1 MVELTREE
9 EEMLYGAHGEAV
21 ARAMEVIVRVAESL
35 GAPRLVPIKHAHVSG
50 VSYGTIGEA
59 GAVLLESFASSG
71 ARFRVPTSVNP
82 IGYDPEDPDGAGILV
97 VSREFI
103 RGQQR
108 ILKALKRMGAD
119 LLLTCTPYYT
129 EAFEKYSLS
138 VGDRVAWGESS
149 AVAYANTVLGL
160 KTNREGGP
168 LALMAAITGRTYL
181 YGLQV
186 DENRMPSH
194 AYKIG
199 TSYDEAVLGVLA
211 EYLAENHESEK
222 PPMIEVPRPP
232 RDYEVREFAA
242 ALGAAG
248 SIGMAVIPGVTPLPK
263 PPEPEK
269 FEVVPE
275 GALKRRLAELEP
287 DEGVDL
293 VFVGCPH
300 ASLEELALINARLGK
315 ARIPVLVT
323 LSRDVYARAKS
334 LGLIERLR
342 SKGVLFLRST
352 CLIVSRAKSMRIATN
367 SYKAYFYLSKRYESV
382 GLAPLSKLLEIAGG
396 AR

>member
-9 EEMLYGAHGEAV
+9 EEMLAGAQGEAV

-35 GAPRLVPIKHAHVSG
+35 GAPRLVTIKHAHVSG

-59 GAVLLESFASSG
+59 GAALLEEFAGSG

-82 IGYDPEDPDGAGILV
+82 IGYDPEDPGGAGILTI
-97 VSREFI
+97 SRSFI
-103 RGQQR
+103 EGQQR
-108 ILKALKRMGAD
+108 ILRALKRMGAD

-129 EAFEKYSLS
+129 ETFKRYNLS
-138 VGDRVAWGESS
+138 IGDRVAWGESS

-168 LALMAAITGRTYL
+168 LALMAAIAGRTYL

-194 AYKIG
+194 AYKISTG
-199 TSYDEAVLGVLA
+199 YDEAFLGVLA
-211 EYLAENHESEK
+211 EYLAENHTSER
-222 PPMIEVPRPP
+222 PPMIELPRPP

-248 SIGMAVIPGVTPLPK
+248 SIGMAVIPGITPLPR

-269 FEVVPE
+269 LETVPE
-275 GALKRRLAELEP
+275 SILRRRLLELEP
-287 DEGVDL
+287 DKSAEL
-293 VFVGCPH
+293 VFIGCPH
-300 ASLEELALINARLGK
+300 ASLEELALINAGLRR

-323 LSRDVYARAKS
+323 LSRDVYAKAKS

-342 SKGVLFLRST
+342 DKGVLFLRST
-352 CLIVSRAKSMRIATN
+352 CLIVSKTRSMRIATN
-367 SYKAYFYLSKRYESV
+367 SYKAYFYLSRRHESV
-382 GLAPLSKLLEIAGG
+382 GLAPLRRLLEIAGG
-396 AR
+396 SG